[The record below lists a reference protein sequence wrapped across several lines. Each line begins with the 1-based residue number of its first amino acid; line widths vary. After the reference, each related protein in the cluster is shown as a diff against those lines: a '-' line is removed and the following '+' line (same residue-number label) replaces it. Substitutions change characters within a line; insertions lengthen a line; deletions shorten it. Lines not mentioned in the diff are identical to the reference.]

1 MSYVYSGAI
10 DLEQLLANGRH
21 AGIDVYLLIQV
32 CATLACADRVPLR
45 VA

>member
-1 MSYVYSGAI
+1 MSYVYDNKI

-32 CATLACADRVPLR
+32 LRVPNLR
-45 VA
+45 VCMCVRVY